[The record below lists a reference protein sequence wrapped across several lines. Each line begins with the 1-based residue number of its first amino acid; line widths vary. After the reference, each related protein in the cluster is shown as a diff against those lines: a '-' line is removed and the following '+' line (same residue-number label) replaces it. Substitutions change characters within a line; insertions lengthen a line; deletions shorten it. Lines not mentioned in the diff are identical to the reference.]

1 VICPRTIYLCY
12 GDTRLLEA
20 RYESMRRFIRFLAE
34 TNRDGLRCY
43 AATSSWPVVAPQRPG
58 AIRSRFC

>member
-1 VICPRTIYLCY
+1 MICPRTIYLCY

-43 AATSSWPVVAPQRPG
+43 AEYTGWRGFGDWLALDGSDG
-58 AIRSRFC
+58 L